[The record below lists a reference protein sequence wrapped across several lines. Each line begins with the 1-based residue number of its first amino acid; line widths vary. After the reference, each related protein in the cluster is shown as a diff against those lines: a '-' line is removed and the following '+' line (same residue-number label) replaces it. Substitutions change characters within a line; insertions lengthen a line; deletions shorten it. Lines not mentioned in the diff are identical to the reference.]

1 MAGEVWYTADMAGAW
16 ALTLKNL
23 VIPIFCRE
31 CGRRLLTEENPCF
44 CPTCWERSP
53 RIERPF
59 CSVCGEP
66 QAGRAGFG
74 ALQNFPCEKCRS
86 GPPRAFRRIYAAAV
100 YDGAIGEAI
109 RQLKFYEKRTLLP
122 VLGEL
127 VRDFVEREMDAE
139 QYEALIPVPL
149 YPVRRRERGFNQSEL
164 LADELAESFP
174 NAQTERV
181 LRRVR
186 PTAVQ
191 SRLKSPE
198 ARQANVLGAFSAP
211 EPERIAGRT
220 VLLIDDVVTSG
231 STVEECCR
239 VLLAAGARVVDVLC
253 VAIPVRAAD
262 TEGV

>member
-1 MAGEVWYTADMAGAW
+1 MASTWS
-16 ALTLKNL
+16 LTFKNL
-23 VIPIFCRE
+23 LIPIFCHE

-59 CSVCGEP
+59 CTVCGEP

-74 ALQNFPCEKCRS
+74 ALENFPCEKCRAR
-86 GPPRAFRRIYAAAV
+86 PPRAFRRVYPAAV

-122 VLGEL
+122 ALADVLREL
-127 VRDFVEREMDAE
+127 LVQEMDVD
-139 QYEALIPVPL
+139 QYTLLVPVPL
-149 YPVRRRERGFNQSEL
+149 YPVRYRERGFNQSEL
-164 LADELAESFP
+164 LAAAIAADFP
-174 NAQTERV
+174 NARLANC

-186 PTAVQ
+186 PTHVQ

-198 ARQANVLGAFSAP
+198 ARQANVSGAFAVVDS
-211 EPERIAGRT
+211 ESIAGHT
-220 VLLIDDVVTSG
+220 VLLVDDVVTSG

-239 VLLAAGARVVDVLC
+239 VLRKAGAGEVDVLS
-253 VAIPVRAAD
+253 VAIPVYGPD
-262 TEGV
+262 GEGF